1 MLSHDGVFPVR
12 IADVPS
18 CRPRMVADS
27 GEILAYD
34 SGLYQDLG
42 CVFSLAIGLRSRGRG
57 RKMLI
62 ITGLWV
68 DSKRS
73 EISISCPVV

>member
-1 MLSHDGVFPVR
+1 MLSHDGMLPVR

-34 SGLYQDLG
+34 PGLYQGLECAG
-42 CVFSLAIGLRSRGRG
+42 LFRYRIEILRS
-57 RKMLI
+57 K
-62 ITGLWV
+62 
-68 DSKRS
+68 D
-73 EISISCPVV
+73 PYHY